1 VGRRAAGLIAVV
13 VLAIGAG
20 ALLADVAGS
29 WRFHDLWC
37 FYHGGQAVLRGADPY
52 DAPTW
57 LALTEDPSRFAGP
70 QVVKPPCPGAFAYPY
85 WSALVFAP
93 LALLPYDVAAGVWGA
108 LLIAGVTGGIAFAV
122 RATAAPAFLVSAVTL
137 GSLPLLQVL
146 VFGQLTGVLLPF
158 IGLSL
163 LPPPGRAGAS
173 VGALALKPQLVGIFA
188 AALAIRALRRR
199 DVQFLAGLVGVVGL
213 LVVASLAVVPSW
225 PIAWVREI
233 LTNRLDIARPM
244 PTAWGL
250 SLLLFGDA
258 IWGAVPLALLVGALL
273 LMARGREVDDV
284 AFGSVVLAVSLVA
297 APYVGGYDQLFLV
310 VPWALILR
318 AAARSAPRR
327 RRILLG
333 AILTVAIV
341 GPWTLVV
348 LRSGSDTLNAV
359 IPALTALLAM
369 AAQPRRVRD
378 AEARTPAPPP
388 LPV

>member
-29 WRFHDLWC
+29 WRYHDLWC
-37 FYHGGQAVLRGADPY
+37 FYHGGQAVLRGGDPY

-85 WSALVFAP
+85 WSALAFAP
-93 LALLPYDVAAGVWGA
+93 LALVPYDVAAGAWGA
-108 LLIAGVTGGIAFAV
+108 LLLAGVIGGIACAV
-122 RATAAPAFLVSAVTL
+122 RATRAPAMLVSAVTL
-137 GSLPLLQVL
+137 GSLPLVQVL

-163 LPPPGRAGAS
+163 IPPSGRAGAS
-173 VGALALKPQLVGIFA
+173 VGVVALKPQLAGIFGV
-188 AALAIRALRRR
+188 ALAIRALRRR
-199 DVQFLAGLVGVVGL
+199 DVRFLAGLFGVVGL
-213 LVVASLAVVPSW
+213 LVVASIAALPSW
-225 PIAWVREI
+225 PIEWVREI
-233 LTNRLDIARPM
+233 LTNRLEVARPM

-258 IWGAVPLALLVGALL
+258 LWGAMPVALLIGALL
-273 LMARGREVDDV
+273 WMARGREVDGV
-284 AFGSVVLAVSLVA
+284 AFGSVVLAFSLVA

-310 VPWALILR
+310 VPWALILG

-327 RRILLG
+327 RRILLS
-333 AILTVAIV
+333 AIVTVAIV
-341 GPWTLVV
+341 VPWALVV

-359 IPALTALLAM
+359 VPALTALLVM
-369 AAQPRRVRD
+369 AVQPRRARD
-378 AEARTPAPPP
+378 AEGRTPATPP